1 MRRTAFLSTS
11 FIDDNSN
18 PPLYFGSRGSS
29 VRIRPPRYPNYP
41 HLLSN
46 SPVKSFVDERF
57 GSAFSSLFQAQAFHL
72 EPDKNRTVAAFTWA
86 GALGATRLSVQGH
99 SHLVQ
104 RRTNGRPILPP
115 AFKQRREQ
123 RGETVKI
130 KILGWEKFNEKR
142 KDVKHCSW
150 LRLEN
155 KFPQSESLYTCTVR
169 ERYVYVA
176 LLCLASQRQSAELE
190 FNEDWF
196 CAQFAGGGLEPEDIR
211 STIRKLNGTV
221 LEHVPSTVRA
231 RDVHGTL
238 RTNERT
244 NITNDEEG
252 GSSSS
257 VSDGLVIDEL
267 RGLGS
272 DDLFLG
278 MTESAQKSWVRKF
291 GLKLI
296 EDTVPTAY
304 STWISEKPANRFT
317 GQPTPAVPYVHRW
330 LENAALRGP
339 KTSDRESMIRMLEEH
354 DAKQE
359 AEK

>member
-1 MRRTAFLSTS
+1 M
-11 FIDDNSN
+11 
-18 PPLYFGSRGSS
+18 
-29 VRIRPPRYPNYP
+29 
-41 HLLSN
+41 
-46 SPVKSFVDERF
+46 
-57 GSAFSSLFQAQAFHL
+57 
-72 EPDKNRTVAAFTWA
+72 
-86 GALGATRLSVQGH
+86 
-99 SHLVQ
+99 
-104 RRTNGRPILPP
+104 
-115 AFKQRREQ
+115 
-123 RGETVKI
+123 KI
-130 KILGWEKFNEKR
+130 KILGWEKFNER
-142 KDVKHCSW
+142 KDVKHPSW
-150 LRLEN
+150 FRLEN

-169 ERYVYVA
+169 ERYVYVT
-176 LLCLASQRQSAELE
+176 LLCLASQRQSADLE
-190 FNEDWF
+190 FDEEWF
-196 CAQFAGGGLEPEDIR
+196 CAQFAGGGLTPDDIH
-211 STIRKLNGTV
+211 SAIQKLNGKCV
-221 LEHVPSTVRA
+221 EHVTYAGRT
-231 RDVHGTL
+231 RDVRVPRQTD
-238 RTNERT
+238 
-244 NITNDEEG
+244 ITDRQTDEEEG

-257 VSDGLVIDEL
+257 GSDGLVIDEL